1 MMGRNDW
8 RPVLVLLLAAGLC
21 VGCWSAPD
29 AASSTPEPSD
39 NTSFRL
45 YFWQDRSLDLWAQAG
60 LILCGAL
67 GIAALLP
74 RPGEEDPE

>member
-1 MMGRNDW
+1 MMDRNC
-8 RPVLVLLLAAGLC
+8 RRLVWLLLLAAVLC
-21 VGCWSAPD
+21 AGCRPAPD
-29 AASSTPEPSD
+29 AALSVPEPSESS
-39 NTSFRL
+39 SFRL

-74 RPGEEDPE
+74 RPGEEDLE